1 MLSIKR
7 SAVAAMSVFLIGAAG
22 VSCVTSGGDSIEDF
36 MSAVD
41 SGADCEELF
50 DQRENF
56 DESADLERIDSEL
69 ERIGCESP
77 ESERTD

>member
-1 MLSIKR
+1 MLSVKR
-7 SAVAAMSVFLIGAAG
+7 STIGALSVLLIGAAA
-22 VSCVTSGGDSIEDF
+22 VSCVSSGGDTIDDF

-56 DESADLERIDSEL
+56 DEQADLERIDSEL
-69 ERIGCESP
+69 DRIGCDSP

>member
-1 MLSIKR
+1 MLSVKR
-7 SAVAAMSVFLIGAAG
+7 STVGALSVLLIGAAA
-22 VSCVTSGGDSIEDF
+22 VSCVGSGGDTIDDF

-56 DESADLERIDSEL
+56 DEQADLERIDSEL
-69 ERIGCESP
+69 DRIGCDSP

>member
-7 SAVAAMSVFLIGAAG
+7 STVGALSVLLIGTAA
-22 VSCVTSGGDSIEDF
+22 VSCVSSGVDTVEDF

-56 DESADLERIDSEL
+56 DESVDLERIDSEL
-69 ERIGCESP
+69 DRIGCESP